1 MLTKQFRELNRQT
14 QVIEDHKNMVNKYTP
29 MEKSLLNIA
38 KQLIEIKFQ
47 VEVDSIEFEDG
58 SGSKFIVVTKSDPN
72 SKKFVDLCWRD

>member
-1 MLTKQFRELNRQT
+1 
-14 QVIEDHKNMVNKYTP
+14 

>member
-1 MLTKQFRELNRQT
+1 MLTNQFRELNRQA
-14 QVIEDHKNMVNKYTP
+14 QVIENHKKMVNKYTP

-58 SGSKFIVVTKSDPN
+58 SGSKFIVVTKSNPL
-72 SKKFVDLCWRD
+72 KKQFVIL

>member
-1 MLTKQFRELNRQT
+1 MLTNQFRELNRQA
-14 QVIEDHKNMVNKYTP
+14 QVIENHKNMVNKYTP

-58 SGSKFIVVTKSDPN
+58 SGSKFIVVTKSNPL
-72 SKKFVDLCWRD
+72 KKQFIIL